1 MPCLTPQPAP
11 CPTQALQ
18 SLVLFSDRSNAC
30 APSCPPAPGRPTTK
44 PFPAAVPDG
53 ATFIFFYAF
62 IAAVFGRLAGLR
74 STLSGWVKGGPCR
87 RCRNPGEITG
97 LTLQGGPG
105 GRGAGGERGAG
116 AGGGGRQR
124 ARSGGSPR
132 PPRRSGAERSGQGCG
147 MEGSRTPPRYGSLE
161 STRWPPAG
169 AGPEDEIV
177 SMADSTTTIDDIEGE
192 LFKIERIR
200 EILVRRESELRYM
213 MDDIQLCKE
222 ISRLKKELQKLIALP
237 ENEKSNEEKQ
247 KEEELVQQIHKLV
260 ETRDFLVD
268 DVEFERLREREED
281 KEMAEF
287 LQSKLSKSYL
297 QKATPV
303 KEKKMTS
310 RGQQTSTPYM
320 TKTGLT
326 LLKECC
332 GFTCSIM

>member
-1 MPCLTPQPAP
+1 AP
-11 CPTQALQ
+11 VSFA
-18 SLVLFSDRSNAC
+18 
-30 APSCPPAPGRPTTK
+30 
-44 PFPAAVPDG
+44 
-53 ATFIFFYAF
+53 
-62 IAAVFGRLAGLR
+62 
-74 STLSGWVKGGPCR
+74 
-87 RCRNPGEITG
+87 
-97 LTLQGGPG
+97 
-105 GRGAGGERGAG
+105 
-116 AGGGGRQR
+116 
-124 ARSGGSPR
+124 
-132 PPRRSGAERSGQGCG
+132 
-147 MEGSRTPPRYGSLE
+147 
-161 STRWPPAG
+161 
-169 AGPEDEIV
+169 EDEIV

-247 KEEELVQQIHKLV
+247 REEELVQQIHKLV

-297 QKATPV
+297 QKASKWLMTPV

-310 RGQQTSTPYM
+310 RGQQTSAPYM

>member
-1 MPCLTPQPAP
+1 M
-11 CPTQALQ
+11 
-18 SLVLFSDRSNAC
+18 
-30 APSCPPAPGRPTTK
+30 
-44 PFPAAVPDG
+44 DG
-53 ATFIFFYAF
+53 
-62 IAAVFGRLAGLR
+62 
-74 STLSGWVKGGPCR
+74 
-87 RCRNPGEITG
+87 N
-97 LTLQGGPG
+97 
-105 GRGAGGERGAG
+105 
-116 AGGGGRQR
+116 
-124 ARSGGSPR
+124 
-132 PPRRSGAERSGQGCG
+132 
-147 MEGSRTPPRYGSLE
+147 RTPPRYGSLE
-161 STRWPPAG
+161 STRWPPASTAPAPGSHLLLANG
-169 AGPEDEIV
+169 APPSFAEDEII

-222 ISRLKKELQKLIALP
+222 ISRLKTELQKILALP
-237 ENEKSNEEKQ
+237 ETEKSNEEKQ

-303 KEKKMTS
+303 REKKMTS
-310 RGQQTSTPYM
+310 RGQQTSAPYM

>member
-1 MPCLTPQPAP
+1 ME
-11 CPTQALQ
+11 
-18 SLVLFSDRSNAC
+18 
-30 APSCPPAPGRPTTK
+30 
-44 PFPAAVPDG
+44 
-53 ATFIFFYAF
+53 
-62 IAAVFGRLAGLR
+62 LR
-74 STLSGWVKGGPCR
+74 SAS
-87 RCRNPGEITG
+87 
-97 LTLQGGPG
+97 Q
-105 GRGAGGERGAG
+105 AGFDVNTPM
-116 AGGGGRQR
+116 
-124 ARSGGSPR
+124 SR
-132 PPRRSGAERSGQGCG
+132 PVP
-147 MEGSRTPPRYGSLE
+147 
-161 STRWPPAG
+161 
-169 AGPEDEIV
+169 DEIV

-297 QKATPV
+297 QK
-303 KEKKMTS
+303 KKMTS